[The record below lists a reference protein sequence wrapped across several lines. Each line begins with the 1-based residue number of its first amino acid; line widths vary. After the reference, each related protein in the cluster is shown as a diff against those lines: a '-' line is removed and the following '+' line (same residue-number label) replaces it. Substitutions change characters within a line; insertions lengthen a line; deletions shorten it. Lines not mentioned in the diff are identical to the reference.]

1 MRENRLYSLLMI
13 LPGCGLI
20 GIFFIYP
27 LMSSL
32 NIALS
37 DASGDWSLNALSK
50 AWRLYDRDF
59 AYTLI
64 VVAIALC
71 VIAVLTIVI
80 SGLITLSP
88 FKRLNQCLAF
98 LYRWPLFIPF
108 IVVGQMMRTFL
119 AKNGLMN
126 NALVQLNVLTPFE
139 TASFLDWR
147 GIIFTFVWKQ
157 MAFSTLLVAGAMAAI
172 DSQQVKAAQNMGAS
186 RIKVFTSILL
196 PQVLPNLGVALVL
209 SCVTMMSVLSVPLML
224 GTGTPSMLTTDMSF
238 RINSYGDYA
247 TANALGVFS
256 YLVTSAL
263 AWFYL
268 RHNLKQQRA
277 YG

>member
-1 MRENRLYSLLMI
+1 MI
-13 LPGCGLI
+13 SPACGLI
-20 GIFFIYP
+20 GLFFIYP
-27 LMSSL
+27 LISSL
-32 NIALS
+32 KIALS
-37 DASGDWSLNALSK
+37 DAAGNWSINPLIK
-50 AWRLYDRDF
+50 AWRLYDRDL
-59 AYTLI
+59 AYTII
-64 VVAIALC
+64 VVAVALGLIA
-71 VIAVLTIVI
+71 ILTVVI

-126 NALVQLNVLTPFE
+126 NALVQLHLLTPFE
-139 TASFLDWR
+139 TVSFLDWR

-157 MAFSTLLVAGAMAAI
+157 LAFSTLLVAGAMAAI
-172 DSQQVKAAQNMGAS
+172 DSQQVKAAQNIGAT
-186 RIKVFTSILL
+186 RMKVFTSILL

-256 YLVTSAL
+256 YLVTSAV

-268 RHNLKQQRA
+268 QHNLKQQRT

>member
-1 MRENRLYSLLMI
+1 MA
-13 LPGCGLI
+13 
-20 GIFFIYP
+20 F
-27 LMSSL
+27 
-32 NIALS
+32 S
-37 DASGDWSLNALSK
+37 DASGNWTLFSLIK
-50 AWRLYDRDF
+50 AWHLYDRDL
-59 AYTLI
+59 AYSLI

-71 VIAVLTIVI
+71 FIAVLTIVI
-80 SGLITLSP
+80 AGVLTLSP

-126 NALVQLNVLTPFE
+126 NTLVQLHLLTPFE
-139 TASFLDWR
+139 TVSFLDWR

-157 MAFSTLLVAGAMAAI
+157 LAFSTLLVAGAMAAI
-172 DSQQVKAAQNMGAS
+172 ESSQIKAAQNLGAS
-186 RIKVFTSILL
+186 RVNVFIRILF

-209 SCVTMMSVLSVPLML
+209 SCVSMMSVLSVPLML
-224 GTGTPSMLTTDMSF
+224 GTGTPSMLTTDMAF

-268 RHNLKQQRA
+268 QHNLKQKRA